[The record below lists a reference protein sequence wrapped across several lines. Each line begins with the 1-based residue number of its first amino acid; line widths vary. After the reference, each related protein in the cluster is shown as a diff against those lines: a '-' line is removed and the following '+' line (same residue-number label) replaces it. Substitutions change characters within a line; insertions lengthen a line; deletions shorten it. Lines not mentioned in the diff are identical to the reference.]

1 MRKCTFLLL
10 TTLFTTLI
18 AVTVFAGSEIP
29 DLKGT
34 WILKNYAVG
43 HDKLPE
49 LQPQRHTELKNG
61 LAEVTFTLKI
71 DRQDGARFSGT
82 KASRRRTEK
91 VSGVIGFDNKTVYMV
106 DDDGILLCK
115 LVSPDKMEQIY
126 LHITKYRSLAGRG
139 ILTRKR

>member
-1 MRKCTFLLL
+1 MA
-10 TTLFTTLI
+10 I

-34 WILKNYAVG
+34 WILKNKAVG
-43 HDKLPE
+43 HDKLTE
-49 LQPQRHTELKNG
+49 LQPERHTDLKDG
-61 LAEVTFTLKI
+61 LAEVAFTLKI
-71 DRQDGARFSGT
+71 DRQDGFRFSGT
-82 KASRRRTEK
+82 KVSDTRTEK

-126 LHITKYRSLAGRG
+126 LHLTKHRSLAARG
-139 ILTRKR
+139 MLIRKR